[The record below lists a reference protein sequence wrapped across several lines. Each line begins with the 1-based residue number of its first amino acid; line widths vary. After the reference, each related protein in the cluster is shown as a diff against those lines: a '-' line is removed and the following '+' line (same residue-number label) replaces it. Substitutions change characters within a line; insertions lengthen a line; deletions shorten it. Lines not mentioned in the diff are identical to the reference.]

1 VIGDQPALWASFA
14 RVIRGEVLSLRQRD
28 FVALAKV
35 RGCSRRAS
43 C

>member
-1 VIGDQPALWASFA
+1 
-14 RVIRGEVLSLRQRD
+14 VIRGEVLSLRQRD

-35 RGCSRRAS
+35 RGCSSCAS